1 MIQASEISIATSEV
15 GTHNSTKTTGS
26 TTPTVLQLPQLSAM
40 AIARTISHTVPED
53 EILGHLLIL
62 RGQYIFVSKTQDGV
76 EYKPVSPEAVAAAF
90 STPAIDSGWL
100 SNNIIRWGKGKNG
113 EWILLYFPPHKY
125 NILLQ
130 NNVCNQSLKIAVPLP
145 ALLFVGISRTYYIWA
160 MKGSSFD
167 PAGNLYAAPL
177 PNVMG
182 EGSICFGNNSVP
194 QCNSQNIVEIW
205 NLFWSSPFNSDAVGH
220 KSTQFPEDIRHQ
232 LMLLHDKK
240 AKRYP
245 ASDLIPHSSWNKKTP
260 NDIIQSLL

>member
-1 MIQASEISIATSEV
+1 MIQASEIPIATSEV
-15 GTHNSTKTTGS
+15 GTENLTNTTGS
-26 TTPTVLQLPQLSAM
+26 TAPTVLQLPQLSVM
-40 AIARTISHTVPED
+40 AIARTIAHTVPED
-53 EILGHLLIL
+53 EILGHLLVL
-62 RGQYIFVSKTQDGV
+62 RGQYIFVSKAQDGV
-76 EYKPVSPEAVAAAF
+76 EYKPISPEAVAAAF

-100 SNNIIRWGKGKNG
+100 SNHTVRWGKSKNG
-113 EWILLYFPPHKY
+113 EWILLYLPPQKY

-130 NNVCNQSLKIAVPLP
+130 NVNNQSLQLAVPLP
-145 ALLFVGISRTYYIWA
+145 ALLFVGIGRTYYIWA

-182 EGSICFGNNSVP
+182 EGSICFGNNLVP
-194 QCNSQNIVEIW
+194 QCSSQNITEIW
-205 NLFWSSPFNSDAVGH
+205 DLFWSSPFNSDAVSH
-220 KSTQFPEDIRHQ
+220 KSTQFPEDIRNQ

-245 ASDLIPHSSWNKKTP
+245 ASDLVLHPSWNKKTP

>member
-40 AIARTISHTVPED
+40 AIARTIAHTVPDD

-62 RGQYIFVSKTQDGV
+62 RGQYIFVSKAQDGV

-100 SNNIIRWGKGKNG
+100 SNHIVRWGKGKNG
-113 EWILLYFPPHKY
+113 EWILLYFPPQKY

-130 NNVCNQSLKIAVPLP
+130 NTANHSLQLVFPLP
-145 ALLFVGISRTYYIWA
+145 ALLFVGIGRTYYIWA

-182 EGSICFGNNSVP
+182 EGSICFGNNLVP
-194 QCNSQNIVEIW
+194 QCNSQNVVEIW
-205 NLFWSSPFNSDAVGH
+205 NLFWSSPFNSDAVSH
-220 KSTQFPEDIRHQ
+220 KSKQFPEDIRNQ
-232 LMLLHDKK
+232 LILLHDKK

-245 ASDLIPHSSWNKKTP
+245 ASDLVPISSWNKKTP
-260 NDIIQSLL
+260 NDIIRNLL

>member
-15 GTHNSTKTTGS
+15 GTENLTNTTVP
-26 TTPTVLQLPQLSAM
+26 TTPAMLQLPQLSAM
-40 AIARTISHTVPED
+40 AIARTIAHTVPED

-62 RGQYIFVSKTQDGV
+62 RGQYIFVSKAQDGV

-100 SNNIIRWGKGKNG
+100 SNNIVRWGQGKNG
-113 EWILLYFPPHKY
+113 EWILLYFPPQKY

-130 NNVCNQSLKIAVPLP
+130 NVNNQSLQLAVTLP
-145 ALLFVGISRTYYIWA
+145 ALLFVGIGRTYYIWA
-160 MKGSSFD
+160 MKGRAFD

-182 EGSICFGNNSVP
+182 EGSICFGNNLVP
-194 QCNSQNIVEIW
+194 QCNSQNIVEAW
-205 NLFWSSPFNSDAVGH
+205 NLFWSSPFNSDAVSH
-220 KSTQFPEDIRHQ
+220 KSKHFPEDIRNQ
-232 LMLLHDKK
+232 LILLHDKK

-245 ASDLIPHSSWNKKTP
+245 VSDLVPISSWNKKTP
-260 NDIIQSLL
+260 NDIIRNLL

>member
-15 GTHNSTKTTGS
+15 GTDNSTNTTGS
-26 TTPTVLQLPQLSAM
+26 TTPIVLQLPQLPTN
-40 AIARTISHTVPED
+40 AIARTIAHTVPED

-90 STPAIDSGWL
+90 STEAIDSGWL
-100 SNNIIRWGKGKNG
+100 LNNIVRWGKGKNG
-113 EWILLYFPPHKY
+113 EWILLYFPPQKY

-130 NNVCNQSLKIAVPLP
+130 NTANHSLQLAVPLP
-145 ALLFVGISRTYYIWA
+145 ALLFVGIGGTYYIWA
-160 MKGSSFD
+160 MKGRSFD

-182 EGSICFGNNSVP
+182 EGSICFGNNLVP

-205 NLFWSSPFNSDAVGH
+205 NLFWSSPFNSDAVSH
-220 KSTQFPEDIRHQ
+220 KSKQFPEDIRNQ
-232 LMLLHDKK
+232 LMLLHDEK

-245 ASDLIPHSSWNKKTP
+245 TNDLVPNSSWNKKTP
-260 NDIIQSLL
+260 NDIIQSFL